1 MQRKIQNE
9 KESAKGM
16 SENTQNMQKF
26 MEVYRYFLVE
36 VQQDISKGVTFINI
50 DQQMQ
55 DLRTHALKEYD
66 EIHKIE
72 IEILNKD
79 PTVKAFL
86 ATH

>member
-1 MQRKIQNE
+1 
-9 KESAKGM
+9 
-16 SENTQNMQKF
+16 
-26 MEVYRYFLVE
+26 
-36 VQQDISKGVTFINI
+36 
-50 DQQMQ
+50 MQ

-79 PTVKAFL
+79 PTVKNFL